1 MTEAL
6 RAWLVAASEPAIVI
20 IDAIA
25 FIWVV
30 VGVVYLLITALRA
43 QVGGASNH
51 DKRVIWLGFARVLVA
66 ALSIQLAADIIE
78 SSISTSWEA
87 IGRLGAIA
95 VIRTFLDYFLV
106 RDVNEI
112 RERQQS
118 RREVGAVRES
128 QNLAR
133 ECIK

>member
-1 MTEAL
+1 VSETL
-6 RAWLVAASEPAIVI
+6 RAWLIAASEPAIVI

-25 FIWVV
+25 FVWIV
-30 VGVVYLLITALRA
+30 VGVVYLLIGALRA
-43 QVGGASNH
+43 LATGASNH

-66 ALSIQLAADIIE
+66 GLSIQLAADVIE

-95 VIRTFLDYFLV
+95 VIRTFLDYFLG
-106 RDVNEI
+106 RDVIEI

-118 RREVGAVRES
+118 RREGDAVHER
-128 QNLAR
+128 
-133 ECIK
+133 

>member
-1 MTEAL
+1 MTETL
-6 RAWLVAASEPAIVI
+6 RAWLVAVSEPTIVI

-25 FIWVV
+25 FIWIV
-30 VGVVYLLITALRA
+30 VGVVYLLIGSLRA
-43 QVGGASNH
+43 LASGASNH

-66 ALSIQLAADIIE
+66 GLSIQLAADIIE

-95 VIRTFLDYFLV
+95 VIRTFLDYFLG

-112 RERQQS
+112 RERQKD
-118 RREVGAVRES
+118 RRGTRE
-128 QNLAR
+128 AR
-133 ECIK
+133 TP

>member
-1 MTEAL
+1 MSETL
-6 RAWLVAASEPAIVI
+6 KAWLVAISEPTIVI

-25 FIWVV
+25 FAWIV
-30 VGVVYLLITALRA
+30 VGVAYLLVGALRA
-43 QVGGASNH
+43 QIAGASNH

-95 VIRTFLDYFLV
+95 VIRTFLDYFLS
-106 RDVNEI
+106 RDVDEV
-112 RERQQS
+112 RERQE
-118 RREVGAVRES
+118 RRRAGE
-128 QNLAR
+128 AR
-133 ECIK
+133 QP